1 MNEKDYEL
9 FLKARQYIDNHEDDK
24 GVSILEEM
32 IKRSNRKAA
41 YELATYYQK
50 RNEINKAINF
60 YILSADLGY
69 KDSFI
74 KLGKIFYE
82 LKNYKESYR
91 YFMNVENKKEVYLYL
106 GIMELEGL
114 IKHSDKK
121 RAFHY
126 FLMGAKK
133 NKEECHYYL
142 AYCYH
147 NGIGVKANKEKE
159 NYHLKKIH
167 RLQIEDKYHLL
178 SKIN

>member
-9 FLKARQYIDNHEDDK
+9 FLKARQYIDNHEDEK
-24 GVSILEEM
+24 GISILEEM
-32 IKRSNRKAA
+32 IKHSNRKAA
-41 YELATYYQK
+41 FELASYYQNK
-50 RNEINKAINF
+50 KELNKAINF

-69 KDSFI
+69 KDSYL

-91 YFMNVENKKEVYLYL
+91 YFKNVENKKEVYLYL

-114 IKHSDKK
+114 IKPSDKK
-121 RAFHY
+121 KAFLY

-133 NKEECHYYL
+133 NQVECHYYL

-147 NGIGVKANKEKE
+147 NGIGVKPNKEKE
-159 NYHLKKIH
+159 NFHLMKING
-167 RLQIEDKYHLL
+167 LEIEDKYHLL